1 MCQMDVFFCANF
13 WIWKNGIP
21 VQGTMEV
28 WKAAM
33 HRWRNCRED
42 SRITQ
47 RADGRK
53 IAENM
58 SNDNI
63 DKVPIG
69 EKANLAIKEAAHFLS
84 CTLEI

>member
-1 MCQMDVFFCANF
+1 MLDGCLFLCKFSDL
-13 WIWKNGIP
+13 
-21 VQGTMEV
+21 
-28 WKAAM
+28 
-33 HRWRNCRED
+33 D
-42 SRITQ
+42 RITQ

>member
-1 MCQMDVFFCANF
+1 MLDGCLFCANF
-13 WIWKNGIP
+13 WIWKNGIS
-21 VQGTMEV
+21 VQGTMEI

-33 HRWRNCRED
+33 HGWRNCRED

>member
-13 WIWKNGIP
+13 WIWKNGIS
-21 VQGTMEV
+21 VQGTMEIR
-28 WKAAM
+28 KAAM
-33 HRWRNCRED
+33 HGWRNCRED

>member
-1 MCQMDVFFCANF
+1 MDVFFCANF
-13 WIWKNGIP
+13 WIWKNGIS
-21 VQGTMEV
+21 VQGTMEI

-33 HRWRNCRED
+33 HRWRNCRKD

>member
-1 MCQMDVFFCANF
+1 
-13 WIWKNGIP
+13 
-21 VQGTMEV
+21 MEI

-33 HRWRNCRED
+33 HRWRNCRKD